1 MTKLKNVR
9 IVILKVLTHVRTHP
23 EELLVSKI
31 WISCFLFRLRLL
43 ARVKRKE
50 RSCTGRNGN
59 TLHHW
64 MRSCLALLKTTRRRD
79 YDRNFHGKAV
89 KRQEERKC
97 QHKHE
102 ASFLC
107 AEAKSS
113 SKRRNGNTVQH
124 GIAQL
129 IEVLKTTRERTLHA
143 KCLENNIVLGKKKRC
158 VTTSTTKEN

>member
-59 TLHHW
+59 TL
-64 MRSCLALLKTTRRRD
+64 RNLQLFGCLKKNKTKWY

-89 KRQEERKC
+89 SKEKTKGLPTQTWSIHPLWSGKINLQMTRRQ
-97 QHKHE
+97 H
-102 ASFLC
+102 S
-107 AEAKSS
+107 
-113 SKRRNGNTVQH
+113 QH
-124 GIAQL
+124 G
-129 IEVLKTTRERTLHA
+129 IEVLKTTTQRTLGA
-143 KCLENNIVLGKKKRC
+143 KSWEHNVVLGQKQGA
-158 VTTSTTKEN
+158 

>member
-59 TLHHW
+59 TL
-64 MRSCLALLKTTRRRD
+64 RNLQLFGCLKKNKTKWD

-89 KRQEERKC
+89 SKEKRKALPTQTWSSPNDATATLSAWHWGLKNNNT
-97 QHKHE
+97 KN
-102 ASFLC
+102 ALC
-107 AEAKSS
+107 K
-113 SKRRNGNTVQH
+113 
-124 GIAQL
+124 
-129 IEVLKTTRERTLHA
+129 
-143 KCLENNIVLGKKKRC
+143 VLGKQCRVGEKTRC
-158 VTTSTTKEN
+158 VTTSTSKEN

>member
-1 MTKLKNVR
+1 MKLKNVR

-59 TLHHW
+59 TL
-64 MRSCLALLKTTRRRD
+64 RNAQLFGCLKKNKTKWY

-89 KRQEERKC
+89 SKEKTKGLPTQTWSMHPSFVVRQNQPPNDATATLSAWHWGLKNNNT
-97 QHKHE
+97 KN
-102 ASFLC
+102 ALC
-107 AEAKSS
+107 K
-113 SKRRNGNTVQH
+113 
-124 GIAQL
+124 
-129 IEVLKTTRERTLHA
+129 
-143 KCLENNIVLGKKKRC
+143 VLGKQCRVGEKTRC
-158 VTTSTTKEN
+158 VTTSTSKEN

>member
-9 IVILKVLTHVRTHP
+9 IVIMKVLTHVRTHP

-59 TLHHW
+59 TVQHCIEQLQWSRNGSSLHIEL
-64 MRSCLALLKTTRRRD
+64 RSCLATGTFMARLWVKTR
-79 YDRNFHGKAV
+79 GKD
-89 KRQEERKC
+89 C

-102 ASFLC
+102 ASILC
-107 AEAKSS
+107 V
-113 SKRRNGNTVQH
+113 RRNQPPDDATATLSSLAFADAWG
-124 GIAQL
+124 
-129 IEVLKTTRERTLHA
+129 LK
-143 KCLENNIVLGKKKRC
+143 NNKRKNASCKVLGKQYRFGEKQGA
-158 VTTSTTKEN
+158 